1 MKKLLAVSLLA
12 ASTANAGVY
21 YDLRFDHTGSTYNE
35 DHGGKSSGKFTA
47 QTARFGFK
55 GKFSDEL
62 SYSARIA
69 INKDP
74 STKAVND
81 NLSQNIELANV
92 THKMSDMISLTL
104 GKMSSGLGGFE
115 AATSGADTYLSSYGR
130 DAIFSGIKDKNS
142 GDIFFKSAYLAGAKA
157 TANVGGHAINLVAF
171 NSTEDSADQTR
182 YLSGLSFEPVFME
195 GALKAIVSYHTQ
207 KASAMANAFDKD
219 TTTTY
224 TTVGVKYTDAAWFA
238 QLDYNMF
245 AVNKATYN
253 DGTTDL
259 TESKITLDGA
269 VVEAGYM
276 MDAWTVKAKVDSS
289 TLKAAPA
296 TGTAAKTTMSSM
308 MLVGEWTPSESKDFR
323 YHAGYG
329 TKTKKEDFGAK
340 LDKNQTETQVIVGVR
355 LMADVLK

>member
-1 MKKLLAVSLLA
+1 MKKLLAISLLA

-21 YDLRFDHTGSTYNE
+21 YDFRFDHVGSTYNE

-47 QTARFGFK
+47 QTARVGYK
-55 GKFSDEL
+55 GKFNDSL
-62 SYSARIA
+62 SYNARVA

-74 STKAVND
+74 STKGTND
-81 NLSQNIELANV
+81 SLSQNVELANI
-92 THKMSDMISLTL
+92 THKVNDMFSLTL
-104 GKMSSGLGGFE
+104 GKMNAGLGGFE
-115 AATSGADTYLSSYGR
+115 VATSGADTYLSSYGR
-130 DAIFSGIKDKNS
+130 DAISSGIKDKNS
-142 GDIFFKSAYLAGAKA
+142 GDIFFKSYYLAGAKA
-157 TANVGGHAINLVAF
+157 TVMVGDHAINLVAL
-171 NSTEDSADQTR
+171 NSTEDAADQTR
-182 YLSGLSFEPVFME
+182 YLSGVSFEPVFMD

-207 KASAMANAFDKD
+207 KAATMANAYDKD
-219 TTTTY
+219 TATTY

-253 DGTTDL
+253 DGTTAL
-259 TESKITLDGA
+259 AESKVTLDGA

-296 TGTAAKTTMSSM
+296 TGTAAKTTMNSM
-308 MLVGEWTPSESKDFR
+308 ALVGEWTPSESKDFR
-323 YHAGYG
+323 YHAGYV

-340 LDKNQTETQVIVGVR
+340 LDKNQTENQVIVGVR